1 MTSCARPRPQP
12 PGSASSRPS
21 SEFLQASLDALAAWV
36 VILDATGRILLANR
50 AWREQATATDDY
62 FAACAAWDVGDRAQ
76 ATALAAGIRAVANGT
91 QTEFGM
97 EYGCLNQPDPLWL
110 QIRATRFTGDGETR
124 VTVAHEDITALKTS
138 ERREARLG
146 NVLRGVRNV
155 NQLITKEEDPARLV
169 QAACANLTET
179 LSYLSAWIALADPN
193 GKPVIGAS
201 GLAAQSEPMLARLQR
216 RDWPEC
222 AKRAFAE
229 PGPSVVAIQ
238 NVTTE
243 CQGCPLSDCVGAR
256 LLARLDFAGKTFG
269 VAAVAI
275 PPECARDPEE
285 MDLFAELVGDLAFA
299 LHKID
304 LARQAQTA
312 ADALA
317 ESERR
322 YRTLVEN
329 APVGIFTTTSQGKVI
344 AANPAMARMLGFAT
358 VGEAMAHYTNLGEQ
372 LYLHPE
378 RRAEFVRILR
388 HDGTVQNFEYQA
400 KTADGRLAW
409 MRMDARIVKA
419 DEGDGFRIEGFTSDI
434 TENKLAEE
442 KLRES
447 ERLYRLLAENTINC
461 IWLLGLDG
469 IIQYVNPACRQ
480 IFGYAPEEMIGTPFD
495 RYVLADCLPALQQ
508 AIRVGLDDLPRSLPA
523 MLETS
528 VLCRDGSQRAVEI
541 IGRVLKNEQGQPIA
555 LQGLVRDITER
566 RRATAE
572 IHARENLLSQI
583 IEVLPV
589 GLWLADS
596 KGKLFRTNAAGR
608 RIWGAQPLIGLEEYG
623 VFKARRLP
631 SRQELAPE
639 DWALAKTIR
648 EGVTIRNELLEI
660 DAFDGVRRTILNSTA
675 PVRNAAGEVEAAVI
689 VNLDITDL
697 QQAEAERSRLAE
709 AIEQSQETVVI
720 TDTNAEILY
729 VNPAFERVTGY
740 SRAEVMG
747 QNPHLLKSGQQTQS
761 FYDEM
766 WRTLREGRTWQGR
779 MVNRRKD
786 GTLYTEDATISPV
799 IGSAGEIL
807 NFVAVKRDIT
817 EHLRIHQEK
826 EKLEEQVRLSQ
837 RLEALGRLA
846 GGVAHDLNNLLSPIL
861 GYAELLLEDLDH
873 PEHCESIKEIAHA
886 GERARELVAQLLAF
900 GRRQLLE
907 FAPVDVNQILANF
920 ANLLRRTIREDIKIM
935 FQPSAALPP
944 VQADAGRL
952 EQVIMNLAVNAQ
964 DAMPEGGVLTIE
976 TAVAELDEA
985 YAATHEAV
993 VPGSYTM
1000 LAFSDTGV
1008 GMTPETCAHIFEP
1021 FFTTKEK
1028 GKGTGLGLA
1037 TVYGIVRQHGG
1048 HIWVYSELQQGTT
1061 FKIYLPMCEA
1071 PKTAEPATRER
1082 RGTARGTG
1090 TILLVE
1096 DNAQVRSLA
1105 LAVLKRQGYTV
1116 QVAAD
1121 GPEALRLIEDSKEPV
1136 DLLFTDV
1143 VMPGMSGRELYE
1155 RIAQR
1160 FPRLKVLYMSG
1171 YTDNVI
1177 AHQGVLDPGVNFIQ
1191 KPFSINA
1198 LADKIQRI
1206 LGPHQP

>member
-1 MTSCARPRPQP
+1 M
-12 PGSASSRPS
+12 
-21 SEFLQASLDALAAWV
+21 DALAAWV
-36 VILDATGRILLANR
+36 VILDGAGRILLANR
-50 AWREQATATDDY
+50 AWQDHAAATDDY
-62 FAACAAWDVGDRAQ
+62 LAACADWDGPDHAQ
-76 ATALAAGIRAVANGT
+76 TTALAAGIRAVAQGA
-91 QTEFGM
+91 QAEFEM
-97 EYGCLNQPDPLWL
+97 EYGCRNQPIPLWL
-110 QIRATRFTGDGETR
+110 QIRATRFTGDGETH
-124 VTVAHEDITALKTS
+124 VAVVHEDITALKTG
-138 ERREARLG
+138 ERREARLA

-155 NQLITKEEDPARLV
+155 NQLITKEDDPARLV

-179 LSYLSAWIALADPN
+179 LSYLSAWIVMDVP
-193 GKPVIGAS
+193 GGEPVVGAS
-201 GLAAQSEPMLARLQR
+201 GHAAASGLLLARLR
-216 RDWPEC
+216 HRDWPEC
-222 AKRAFAE
+222 ARRAFAE
-229 PGPSVVAIQ
+229 PGPGVVVIQ
-238 NVTTE
+238 DVTTE
-243 CQGCPLSDCVGAR
+243 CQVCLLGGCAGAR

-275 PPECARDPEE
+275 PPECARDAEE
-285 MDLFAELVGDLAFA
+285 MDLFAELIGDLAFA

-304 LARQAQTA
+304 LARQARA
-312 ADALA
+312 AAEALA

-322 YRTLVEN
+322 YRTLVED
-329 APVGIFTTTSQGKVI
+329 APVGIFATTGQGKVI
-344 AANPAMARMLGFAT
+344 AANPALARMLGFASA
-358 VGEAMAHYTNLGEQ
+358 GEAMAYYTNLGEQ

-378 RRAEFVRILR
+378 RRAEFIQTLR
-388 HDGTVQNFEYQA
+388 RDGTVQNFEYEA
-400 KTADGRLAW
+400 KTADGRQAW
-409 MRMDARIVKA
+409 MRMDARIAKS
-419 DEGDGFRIEGFTSDI
+419 DKEGDFRIEGFTSDI
-434 TENKLAEE
+434 TEHKQAEE

-469 IIQYVNPACRQ
+469 TIQYLNPASRQ

-495 RYVLADCLPALQQ
+495 RYVPADCLPALQR
-508 AIRVGLDDLPRSLPA
+508 AIREGVDDLPRRQPV
-523 MLETS
+523 MLETT

-541 IGRVLKNEQGQPIA
+541 TGRVLRNEQGQPVA
-555 LQGLVRDITER
+555 LQGVARDITER
-566 RRATAE
+566 LRATAE
-572 IHARENLLSQI
+572 IRARENLLNQI
-583 IEVLPV
+583 FEVLPV
-589 GLWLADS
+589 GLWLADG
-596 KGKLFRTNAAGR
+596 KGKLFRTNDAGR
-608 RIWGAQPLIGLEEYG
+608 RIWGAQPLVGLEEYG
-623 VFKARRLP
+623 AFKARRLP
-631 SRQELAPE
+631 SRQELAPG
-639 DWALAKTIR
+639 DWALARTIR
-648 EGVTIRNELLEI
+648 EGITIRNELLEI

-675 PVRNAAGEVEAAVI
+675 PVRDAAGDIEAVVI
-689 VNLDITDL
+689 ANLDITDL

-720 TDTNAEILY
+720 TDPNAAILY

-747 QNPHLLKSGQQTQS
+747 QNPHLLKSGVQSQT
-761 FYDEM
+761 FYEEM
-766 WRTLREGRTWQGR
+766 WRTLQSGRTWQGR
-779 MVNRRKD
+779 LVNRRKD
-786 GTLYTEDATISPV
+786 GMLYTEEATISPV

-861 GYAELLLEDLDH
+861 GYAELLLEDLGDQ
-873 PEHCESIKEIAHA
+873 PEHRESIEEIAHA

-907 FAPVDVNQILANF
+907 FAPLDLNLLLANF
-920 ANLLRRTIREDIKIM
+920 ANLLRRTIREDIQII
-935 FQPSAALPP
+935 FQPSPDLPP

-976 TAVAELDEA
+976 TAVAELDA
-985 YAATHEAV
+985 DYAAAHEAV

-1048 HIWVYSELQQGTT
+1048 HIWVYSEPHQGTT
-1061 FKIYLPMCEA
+1061 FKIYLPISKA
-1071 PKTAEPATRER
+1071 PKTADPAAGDR

-1096 DNAQVRSLA
+1096 DNAQVRNLA

-1116 QVAAD
+1116 QVATN
-1121 GPEALRLIEDSKEPV
+1121 GPEALRLIEDSGKPV

-1155 RIAQR
+1155 RIARR
-1160 FPRLKVLYMSG
+1160 FPGLKVLYMSG

-1191 KPFSINA
+1191 KPFSVNA

-1206 LGPHQP
+1206 LEPRQP